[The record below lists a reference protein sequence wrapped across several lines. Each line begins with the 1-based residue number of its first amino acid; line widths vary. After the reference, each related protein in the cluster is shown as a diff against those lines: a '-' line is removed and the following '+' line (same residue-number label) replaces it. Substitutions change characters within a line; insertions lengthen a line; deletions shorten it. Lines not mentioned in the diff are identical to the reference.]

1 MVPIYLKT
9 PEFEDADHPAYF
21 LATANGMVATRQHPS
36 AGTLSVA
43 WRYVQFG
50 NTEPAP
56 GRPTPLL
63 GEHNDEVL
71 REVGYDDDAIRRL
84 HADGVVKTETV

>member
-1 MVPIYLKT
+1 M
-9 PEFEDADHPAYF
+9 
-21 LATANGMVATRQHPS
+21 ATRQHPS